1 MDKVT
6 TIAVDIAKRTFS
18 LYWVNLETG
27 EIGAKA
33 VTRAKFE
40 EFMRTREPG
49 RVVLETGGSAHH
61 WARWLSRQGHEV
73 RLIAA
78 QHVRPFVRTNKT
90 DGADARAIWEAA
102 SRPEVKWVAVKSEAS
117 QAVLGLHRMREQ
129 LKQMRRMQ
137 SNQLNAL
144 LYEFGV
150 VTKGRIT
157 AAQLEAWVAAGR
169 VPQLLAAGL
178 GEQIERIARL
188 RREELQI
195 KRAIERHNESAG
207 DAAAG
212 GAGNRVLGSE
222 RLVRGAR
229 RRREE
234 LCQRPPICRM
244 QGHCPSLE
252 RHRRQ
257 GAARGDQ
264 QARRSLCAHAAHS
277 RRAERDRES
286 TQSEASVAMAEE
298 LARAPAAQCGS
309 GGSGQQDGAYRL
321 GACRARTVVPAALHR
336 ASGVADQPFKG
347 DGSPKVAQVI

>member
-1 MDKVT
+1 MHKVT

-150 VTKGRIT
+150 LTKGRIT

-195 KRAIERHNESAG
+195 KRAIERHNESDALAMRLLEVPGIGSLGASALSAELAASAKSFANARQYAACKGIAPRLSGTGGKVRPGAISKRG
-207 DAAAG
+207 DPY
-212 GAGNRVLGSE
+212 
-222 RLVRGAR
+222 VRTLLIHGAR
-229 RRREE
+229 SVIAS
-234 LCQRPPICRM
+234 QRKAKRLSPWLK
-244 QGHCPSLE
+244 SLLE
-252 RHRRQ
+252 RRPLNV
-257 GAARGDQ
+257 AVVALANKMART
-264 QARRSLCAHAAHS
+264 AWALAAHGRS
-277 RRAERDRES
+277 YQQDYI
-286 TQSEASVAMAEE
+286 
-298 LARAPAAQCGS
+298 ARAA
-309 GGSGQQDGAYRL
+309 
-321 GACRARTVVPAALHR
+321 
-336 ASGVADQPFKG
+336 
-347 DGSPKVAQVI
+347 

>member
-195 KRAIERHNESAG
+195 KRAIERHNES
-207 DAAAG
+207 DALAMRLLEVPGIGSLGASALSAELAAG
-212 GAGNRVLGSE
+212 AKSFANARQYAACKGIAPRLSGTGGKVRPGAISKLGDPY
-222 RLVRGAR
+222 VRTLLIHGAR
-229 RRREE
+229 SVIAS
-234 LCQRPPICRM
+234 QRKAKRLSPWLK
-244 QGHCPSLE
+244 SLLE
-252 RHRRQ
+252 RRPLNV
-257 GAARGDQ
+257 AVVALANKMART
-264 QARRSLCAHAAHS
+264 AWALAAHGRS
-277 RRAERDRES
+277 YQQDYI
-286 TQSEASVAMAEE
+286 
-298 LARAPAAQCGS
+298 ARAA
-309 GGSGQQDGAYRL
+309 
-321 GACRARTVVPAALHR
+321 
-336 ASGVADQPFKG
+336 
-347 DGSPKVAQVI
+347 

>member
-1 MDKVT
+1 MHKVT

-150 VTKGRIT
+150 LTKGRIT

-178 GEQIERIARL
+178 GEQIERIAGL

-195 KRAIERHNESAG
+195 KRAIERHNES
-207 DAAAG
+207 DALAMRLLEVPGIGSLGASALSAELAAG
-212 GAGNRVLGSE
+212 AKSFANARQYAACKGIAPRLSGTGGKVRPGAISKRGDPY
-222 RLVRGAR
+222 VRTLLIHGAR
-229 RRREE
+229 SVIAS
-234 LCQRPPICRM
+234 QRKAKRLSPWLK
-244 QGHCPSLE
+244 SLLE
-252 RHRRQ
+252 RRPLNV
-257 GAARGDQ
+257 AVVALANKMART
-264 QARRSLCAHAAHS
+264 AWALAAHGRS
-277 RRAERDRES
+277 YQQDYI
-286 TQSEASVAMAEE
+286 
-298 LARAPAAQCGS
+298 ARAA
-309 GGSGQQDGAYRL
+309 
-321 GACRARTVVPAALHR
+321 
-336 ASGVADQPFKG
+336 
-347 DGSPKVAQVI
+347 